1 MAQIKKKLT
10 PSAALEVATSAK
22 PTQAPKSSPTP
33 SSSSDVVDFM
43 YDLFKGINK
52 ETGEQA
58 LINLK
63 EDDSYISV
71 KRFLPTG
78 SRQLDVI
85 IRNDKNGGL
94 PEGRIIEI
102 FGPTA
107 SGKTTLALLMAANV
121 QKMGGAIIYIDSEQ
135 ALNIKR
141 AAKLGVDITKNFGY
155 SPTTITEKVF
165 DLIEKAVTRIK
176 AAGKDIPVLVIW
188 DSVAA
193 ALPKAEAEGTHE
205 QQTIG
210 LQARALR
217 KGLRKTNEL
226 LAGQKVTFVIL
237 NHVTQKIGVL
247 YGSPDTT
254 TGGTAIPFWSSL
266 RLKIGS
272 PSPIKDGDE
281 ITGVTA
287 NVKVVKNKIERA
299 FREVTLD
306 IKFDEGVQEAPYIFD
321 TVRAFSDKANGTV
334 YNDKRITMTGSGGW
348 KEFAVTDISTGE
360 ILIEKKFH
368 KGDFK
373 KEIMDNPETK
383 EYFDILFNAAY
394 IMNPDDKEHETF
406 KGPEEEDSLAEV
418 PPMD

>member
-1 MAQIKKKLT
+1 MTQLIKKKLT
-10 PSAALEVATSAK
+10 PNAALQIATSTK
-22 PTQAPKSSPTP
+22 IKKESNSSTATT
-33 SSSSDVVDFM
+33 SEDVVDFM
-43 YDLFKGINK
+43 HDLFKGINK
-52 ETGEQA
+52 EIGEQT

-78 SRQLDVI
+78 SRQLDTI
-85 IRNDKNGGL
+85 IRNDRNGGI

-121 QKMGGAIIYIDSEQ
+121 QRMGGAIIYIDSEQ
-135 ALNIKR
+135 ALNTKR

-165 DLIEKAVTRIK
+165 DLIEKAVIRIK
-176 AAGKDIPVLVIW
+176 ATGKDIPVLVIW

-205 QQTIG
+205 QQTVG

-217 KGLRKTNEL
+217 KGLRKINEL

-247 YGSPDTT
+247 YGSPETT

-266 RLKIGS
+266 RLKIGN
-272 PSPIKDGDE
+272 PSPIKEGDE
-281 ITGVTA
+281 ITGVT
-287 NVKVVKNKIERA
+287 VDIKVVKNKIERA
-299 FREVTLD
+299 FREVTID
-306 IKFDEGVQEAPYIFD
+306 IKFDEGIQEASYIFD
-321 TVRAFSDKANGTV
+321 TVRSFSDKSNGVV
-334 YNDKRITMTGSGGW
+334 YEDKRITLTGTGAW
-348 KEFAVTDISTGE
+348 KEFKVTDINSGKV
-360 ILIEKKFH
+360 LLEKKFH
-368 KGDFK
+368 KVDFK
-373 KEIMDNPETK
+373 QEVMDNPETK
-383 EYFDILFNAAY
+383 EYFDILFDAAY
-394 IMNPDDKEHETF
+394 IMHPEDKEHATF
-406 KGPEEEDSLAEV
+406 KGPEESDSVEEV
-418 PPMD
+418 PPAD